1 MGQTIT
7 VSAAVVDD
15 VAVFDTNRSLTG
27 QDGGEFAAA
36 EEAAAAAGFDA
47 ELAARLFG
55 SDPAIEHVY
64 VLSNA
69 LTVRRSGG
77 WDDSSLDAAGDVIR
91 EFFVFY
97 SDG

>member
-7 VSAAVVDD
+7 VESSIVGD

-27 QDGGEFAAA
+27 QDGGEFADG
-36 EEAAAAAGFDA
+36 AAAAAAEGFDA
-47 ELAARLFG
+47 ELAARLFAEDG
-55 SDPAIEHVY
+55 SLRHVY

-69 LTVRRSGG
+69 LTVQREGG
-77 WDDSSLDAAGDVIR
+77 WDEAAVARATSVIR

-97 SDG
+97 PG